1 MNRWLAVRIDGLS
14 GLFAAAIATYIVY
27 SGTIDAGLA
36 GFIISV
42 VMSFTKDIIWWV
54 RIYNM
59 LEIQATSL
67 ERIVDYT
74 RIEHEPQPVES
85 GKPPAYWPSGGS
97 LCVKNLSAR
106 YSEGKPDIAINV
118 CIFYLYVPARF
129 P

>member
-1 MNRWLAVRIDGLS
+1 
-14 GLFAAAIATYIVY
+14 
-27 SGTIDAGLA
+27 
-36 GFIISV
+36 
-42 VMSFTKDIIWWV
+42 
-54 RIYNM
+54 M

-67 ERIVDYT
+67 ERIVDYM

-118 CIFYLYVPARF
+118 CPTYTTLPDSPEILHNISFEVAAGERVGIGMSLA
-129 P
+129 